1 MWLVKSLTLVIPRVL
16 LWATDLTLN
25 GLQKMDFLSVLTAIF
40 PGEPGLAG
48 TRMSPF
54 RILLELRMTEV
65 VITTGTIRCA
75 KLQSSQHHQQTN
87 QKNLLVNSNR
97 NRK

>member
-16 LWATDLTLN
+16 LCATDLTLN

-48 TRMSPF
+48 TIMSPF
-54 RILLELRMTEV
+54 RILLELRMT
-65 VITTGTIRCA
+65 R
-75 KLQSSQHHQQTN
+75 
-87 QKNLLVNSNR
+87 R
-97 NRK
+97 W